1 MGYKSSPIGT
11 RGPPETIP
19 INTMPILITPA
30 STNNVS
36 SYLQYV
42 ITPSDVNEFHA
53 LLADICDITATWW
66 IKNIKHEL

>member
-1 MGYKSSPIGT
+1 MDCKSSPIGT
-11 RGPPETIP
+11 RGSSETVPIDTIP
-19 INTMPILITPA
+19 FLMTPT
-30 STNNVS
+30 SKNNVL